1 MPPTGLNFGDFVED
15 FEMMDGRNSILDLAN
30 APPLFQDQVEMD
42 VMPSGEKRKTTPP
55 DLLTLSNMYFE
66 RKQVV
71 RIEPNVLY
79 LGTYYFHF
87 TIVGQNPEKLVQSR
101 GKHGF
106 LAFEAT

>member
-1 MPPTGLNFGDFVED
+1 MPPAGLNFGDFVED

-30 APPLFQDQVEMD
+30 APPLFQDQIEMD

-71 RIEPNVLY
+71 RIEPNL
-79 LGTYYFHF
+79 LILQRAKIPKKSAIKG
-87 TIVGQNPEKLVQSR
+87 SD
-101 GKHGF
+101 F
-106 LAFEAT
+106 LRC

>member
-30 APPLFQDQVEMD
+30 APPLFHDQVEMD

-71 RIEPNVLY
+71 RIEPNIYSCY
-79 LGTYYFHF
+79 LPTCI
-87 TIVGQNPEKLVQSR
+87 TIVGQNPKKWCNQ
-101 GKHGF
+101 GKTLIF
-106 LAFEAT
+106 SL

>member
-1 MPPTGLNFGDFVED
+1 MEKIPFDLISTYWIHINRNNLKRSQTFPRSATPVPPTGLNFGDFVED

-71 RIEPNVLY
+71 RIESN
-79 LGTYYFHF
+79 
-87 TIVGQNPEKLVQSR
+87 I
-101 GKHGF
+101 
-106 LAFEAT
+106 

>member
-15 FEMMDGRNSILDLAN
+15 FEMMDGRNSILDLSN

-71 RIEPNVLY
+71 RIEPNIYSCY
-79 LGTYYFHF
+79 LPTCI
-87 TIVGQNPEKLVQSR
+87 TIVGQNPKKVAQSK
-101 GKHGF
+101 GKH
-106 LAFEAT
+106 

>member
-30 APPLFQDQVEMD
+30 APPLFHDQVEMD

-71 RIEPNVLY
+71 RIEPNY
-79 LGTYYFHF
+79 LHPFYS
-87 TIVGQNPEKLVQSR
+87 GQKNLKKVQFR
-101 GKHGF
+101 
-106 LAFEAT
+106 EAASKSV